1 LLCVAQLHLT
11 MLSNSRPVSNA
22 PPAMPTCCV
31 FASPSYPR
39 RYAGT
44 WDAIRRIWAEEGP
57 GGYFKGMQAK
67 ILQTALNAALMLMIK
82 EQVGLRLG
90 GWGCVWGC

>member
-1 LLCVAQLHLT
+1 MSWEAVAFISSVSASSADLLRPLLLSVATH
-11 MLSNSRPVSNA
+11 
-22 PPAMPTCCV
+22 PPALLTC
-31 FASPSYPR
+31 

-82 EQVGLRLG
+82 EQVGRLG
-90 GWGCVWGC
+90 CTRSIA